1 MHPLIRNVFILI
13 FISAAASRSF
23 AGTQSVKPVSLPITG
38 FKNISQLD
46 SMFSS
51 VVSVTA
57 GSVVSMTAA
66 SKETSLSEKEADH
79 SSSRICSCQVLDL
92 QSSNYDHQ
100 SVVLLSEKTN
110 DGSSAAYTAARNRLQ
125 KEKKHLKKMFY
136 DRIKVVAEFQGTG
149 SCKSMFFRLRSS
161 DKNLKLYEI
170 LNAD

>member
-1 MHPLIRNVFILI
+1 MHPLIRNAFTLVFL
-13 FISAAASRSF
+13 SATALHSF
-23 AGTQSVKPVSLPITG
+23 AGTESIKPVTLSITVYKYIG
-38 FKNISQLD
+38 QLD
-46 SMFSS
+46 SIISAETLVTTGTIETGKS
-51 VVSVTA
+51 GNVS
-57 GSVVSMTAA
+57 
-66 SKETSLSEKEADH
+66 EL

-92 QSSNYDHQ
+92 ASSNYDHQ
-100 SVVLLSEKTN
+100 SVVLLSEKRN

-136 DRIKVVAEFQGTG
+136 DKIKVVAEFQGTG